1 MENRIF
7 TVSLV
12 YSFIFFRGQ
21 RSVVCGHIMQSINS
35 LFFGLWS
42 CTAVS
47 GQRSVVCGQIMQ
59 SINSLFFGL
68 WSCTAVSG
76 LPSAVSGLLLDS

>member
-12 YSFIFFRGQ
+12 YSFIFFR
-21 RSVVCGHIMQSINS
+21 
-35 LFFGLWS
+35 
-42 CTAVS
+42 

>member
-1 MENRIF
+1 MENSVFAI
-7 TVSLV
+7 SLV
-12 YSFIFFRGQ
+12 RSYIFFRGQ

-47 GQRSVVCGQIMQ
+47 G
-59 SINSLFFGL
+59 
-68 WSCTAVSG
+68 